1 MFLWWDPM
9 YFVFIAPA
17 LVLMLWAQ
25 ARVRSAYARGMKID
39 AQLSGAAA
47 ARYIL
52 EYMVTGFQRI
62 RGAGWC

>member
-25 ARVRSAYARGMKID
+25 GRVRSAYARGM
-39 AQLSGAAA
+39 
-47 ARYIL
+47 
-52 EYMVTGFQRI
+52 
-62 RGAGWC
+62 